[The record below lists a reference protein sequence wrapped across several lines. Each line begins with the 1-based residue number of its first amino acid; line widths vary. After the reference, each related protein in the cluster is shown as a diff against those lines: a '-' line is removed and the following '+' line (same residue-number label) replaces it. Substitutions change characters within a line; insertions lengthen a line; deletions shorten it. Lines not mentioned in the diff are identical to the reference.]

1 MSTPTT
7 TTTTTTTPNPH
18 PSPRSRTLHRL
29 HTHPTL
35 PPHRRRIYQTLLT
48 VPAGRWTTYAA
59 LARHLGTSPR
69 AIGAAM
75 RLNPFAPE
83 VPCHRVLGGGGR
95 LLVGYSGAPG
105 AGAPG
110 KAKEGV
116 GMKRRLLEAEGVRFD
131 GEGVARGVCFVEF
144 PEVVS
149 SSSSLK

>member
-1 MSTPTT
+1 
-7 TTTTTTTPNPH
+7 
-18 PSPRSRTLHRL
+18 
-29 HTHPTL
+29 HPTL

-83 VPCHRVLGGGGR
+83 VPCHRVLGGAGR
-95 LLVGYSGAPG
+95 LVGYSGGPG
-105 AGAPG
+105 AAPG
-110 KAKEGV
+110 KAREGV

-144 PEVVS
+144 
-149 SSSSLK
+149 